1 MAPISAII
9 APNKVLLRAIMDPEA
24 APSPK
29 MEAPEPEIPEGVPSP
44 GAGDK
49 RRVSDGEDAEPTPP
63 SPKKPRRGA
72 GDLGRVAEIVLVL
85 SAMGRMRGGRDPTE
99 VELGLMAEA
108 REKLA
113 AICETL
119 QPKDIVGRD
128 AVGRVIE
135 DLGLNGKARDQ
146 RLGFKV
152 PKLSIAEKLAFTR
165 RKSWSLVE

>member
-1 MAPISAII
+1 
-9 APNKVLLRAIMDPEA
+9 MDPEA

-29 MEAPEPEIPEGVPSP
+29 GEDPEPGHSGSVASP
-44 GAGDK
+44 GIGDK
-49 RRVSDGEDAEPTPP
+49 RRVSGGEDAGSLPP
-63 SPKKPRRGA
+63 SPKKARSGA

-108 REKLA
+108 RERLA

-119 QPKDIVGRD
+119 APKDIVAGD
-128 AVGRVIE
+128 SIGRVIE

-146 RLGFKV
+146 RMGFRV

-165 RKSWSLVE
+165 RKVYSFVSSYFCLTVGAE